1 MNLEYKFR
9 VVKHSSEAKYSK
21 IYKSIVVQ
29 TFSTN
34 ISALD
39 FYFFLDITENK
50 ISIKNISTIDGDI
63 VKIFEDVVPIDTPER
78 RYKEKESFAFL
89 MGFFYLKTKDNVE
102 NAIISLVDKLNHK
115 SSQNKIFSEKWEDFQ
130 EQFQVWFEEK
140 IRPCLLREIELN
152 KMYFS

>member
-1 MNLEYKFR
+1 M
-9 VVKHSSEAKYSK
+9 
-21 IYKSIVVQ
+21 
-29 TFSTN
+29 
-34 ISALD
+34 D

-140 IRPCLLREIELN
+140 IRPCLLKEIELN